1 MMLSVL
7 GIVPV
12 LLSLSTND
20 HEFEAIPDD
29 HLVKFQLFAQYSAAA
44 YCDHN
49 NDDGILGSIRCIE
62 GVCPLVEAANAQTI
76 AEFNEEDIRG
86 FVAVDD
92 THRLLIVSFRGSNS
106 VRNWIKNFQFWK
118 IDEPGPRGFWDK
130 LFGSDKPQSGNDIC
144 SCGIHSGFYR
154 SWQLLKPDVMDAL
167 TRARE
172 AHNDYHVVVTGH
184 SLGAAIATIAGA
196 YLRTMQIP
204 CDIYSYGSPRVGDAR
219 FAEFVSAQQG
229 LTARITHGYDPVP
242 SLPPMSLFGI
252 YDLGYRHIW
261 PENWISGDSALR
273 LKIIVSVLQN
283 VALDFFV
290 VFSSMSGQV
299 GNPGQ
304 ANYAAASTFLDA
316 FVQYRHTNG
325 MPASVLD
332 IGCVEGIGIL
342 KQAPHV
348 VQRMRAISMRFI
360 EESELM
366 DSLHLAI
373 LWSHPDLSNKKGPES
388 ASLGIGL
395 CPIKSFSQV
404 QDLPFWRTLDARARA
419 IPNYDSFQQSDS
431 NDEPDNLQE
440 LMDEVEANPA
450 TLKNPEVE
458 KRIRGEVGHLIST
471 YISNHEDMTDEEIN
485 NITID
490 SLMSIEIRNWTRR
503 RLHVDVA
510 IPEISKAGTV
520 GRLGTLVVEKMKAK
534 YAAQLEEST

>member
-1 MMLSVL
+1 MMLNVL

-12 LLSLSTND
+12 LLVFQLLGSAILAQCHFVAPRS
-20 HEFEAIPDD
+20 IPDD
-29 HLVKFQLFAQYSAAA
+29 QLVKFQLFAQYSAAA

-229 LTARITHGYDPVP
+229 LTTRITHGYDPVP

-261 PENWISGDSALR
+261 PEYWISG
-273 LKIIVSVLQN
+273 VSLNGTDTIKVCRGLENLSCNGTRQTG
-283 VALDFFV
+283 
-290 VFSSMSGQV
+290 FSFEIEDHR
-299 GNPGQ
+299 
-304 ANYAAASTFLDA
+304 NYLGHITACGPKFT
-316 FVQYRHTNG
+316 YR
-325 MPASVLD
+325 D
-332 IGCVEGIGIL
+332 
-342 KQAPHV
+342 
-348 VQRMRAISMRFI
+348 
-360 EESELM
+360 
-366 DSLHLAI
+366 
-373 LWSHPDLSNKKGPES
+373 
-388 ASLGIGL
+388 
-395 CPIKSFSQV
+395 
-404 QDLPFWRTLDARARA
+404 
-419 IPNYDSFQQSDS
+419 
-431 NDEPDNLQE
+431 
-440 LMDEVEANPA
+440 MDESWSAEDLDRLRMLAGNDTFFA
-450 TLKNPEVE
+450 T
-458 KRIRGEVGHLIST
+458 H
-471 YISNHEDMTDEEIN
+471 YISN
-485 NITID
+485 
-490 SLMSIEIRNWTRR
+490 
-503 RLHVDVA
+503 
-510 IPEISKAGTV
+510 GTGV
-520 GRLGTLVVEKMKAK
+520 
-534 YAAQLEEST
+534 